1 MDQKEIEKKY
11 GQILK
16 NWTFNSEYT
25 EKTSIYV
32 KIIGLVILGASFI
45 YSIISKN
52 YLFSMIIFLIVFI
65 YYFESSKKIK
75 EKIKTTNKFYI
86 LEDGILIDEEFFG
99 WDSIKEFYII
109 YYPQEKIKKIYFKLK
124 NILISRI
131 YINIENEN
139 PNEIREILNQYIE
152 ENLERKYEH
161 MSDRIEKFFK
171 F

>member
-1 MDQKEIEKKY
+1 MDKKEIEEKY
-11 GQILK
+11 GKILK
-16 NWTFNSEYT
+16 NWSFSTEYT

-32 KIIGLVILGASFI
+32 KIIGLLILGASFI
-45 YSIISKN
+45 YSIFSEN

-75 EKIKTTNKFYI
+75 EKTKTTNDFYI
-86 LEDGILIDEEFFG
+86 LEDGILIDEEFFD

-109 YYPQEKIKKIYFKLK
+109 YYPDEKIKKIYFKLK

-131 YINIENEN
+131 YINIENQN
-139 PNEIREILNQYIE
+139 PNKIREILNQYIE

-161 MSDRIEKFFK
+161 VSDRIEKFFK